1 MSDTQ
6 GRAAIFG
13 RIRQSLGRASLDAAR
28 SAELDARIAACPGH
42 TRPAQRG
49 AYFALFKRRFEA
61 RGGSV
66 EHITDRDTL
75 PAAVAAY
82 LDNLS
87 LPRRIVLAPSLTDL
101 PWPADIE
108 RAVRRAYTDDLVAVS
123 DCRIAV
129 AETGSLLFTSGPASP
144 TTHNFVPDHQ
154 LVLLDANSLVCHL
167 EDAWGYLRTLPN
179 GMPRAVNLVSG
190 PSRTGDIEQTI
201 QLGAH
206 GPRRVH
212 VLVINAA

>member
-1 MSDTQ
+1 MSETH

-13 RIRQSLGRASLDAAR
+13 RIRHSLGRESLEAAR
-28 SAELDARIAACPGH
+28 VAELDTRIAACPGH

-49 AYFALFKRRFEA
+49 EYFTLFKRRFEA
-61 RGGSV
+61 RGGTV
-66 EHITDRDTL
+66 ERISNRDAL
-75 PAAVAAY
+75 PAAVEAY
-82 LDNLS
+82 LTGLS
-87 LPRRIVLAPSLTDL
+87 LPRRIVLAPSLADL
-101 PWPADIE
+101 RWPDDIE
-108 RAVRRAYTDDLVAVS
+108 REVRRAYTDDLVAVS
-123 DCRIAV
+123 DCRLAV

-167 EDAWGYLRTLPN
+167 EDAWGYLRTLPA

-212 VLVINAA
+212 VLVVNTV